1 MKNKKKS
8 KVIYCIS
15 KGYLVKNLIKF
26 WIIYRDFLR
35 KWQGQKDSN
44 SQPSVLE
51 TAVLPLELCPCGIAL
66 VLSTNCPSL

>member
-35 KWQGQKDSN
+35 KWQGQKYSY
-44 SQPSVLE
+44 LE
-51 TAVLPLELCPCGIAL
+51 KSI
-66 VLSTNCPSL
+66 SYFK